1 MRKEVISMNAIMYGA
16 GNIGRG
22 FIGQRFFLSGF
33 HTTFI
38 DVNPAVVDA
47 LNAAHKYPIY
57 VTHGTEYQVEW
68 VENVDAV
75 NGRDSEAVVK
85 AIAEADIMATA
96 LGATIL
102 PIVAPLI
109 ARAIE
114 LRAAKG
120 AAPMNILICENLIG
134 SNRFLREELL
144 KHLSPD
150 CLDYFEANIGLVCVS
165 VGRTVPPTPADILAA
180 NSLAVCA
187 EPYSELPCDLEGFR
201 PVGAPLPEI
210 AGLVAFSPF
219 AYFIERKLLIH
230 NMGHALM
237 AYYAYQKGYGF
248 IFEAATDGE
257 IKYVLTRALVESARA
272 LAKEHGAS
280 LDDTMQFVEDL
291 MVRFEN
297 KLLVDSLARVGRDP
311 RRKLSSGDRLVGAF
325 KMVRRHG
332 GVPAHIAIGV
342 AAGLL
347 YDEPTDEAAVEIS
360 AYTKAEGVRA
370 ALAKY
375 CEITDDADV
384 AMIEKFYV
392 MLRDKAP
399 FEAFVET
406 LAELKSVAH

>member
-1 MRKEVISMNAIMYGA
+1 MNAIMYGA

-38 DVNPAVVDA
+38 DVNTAVVDA
-47 LNAAHKYPIY
+47 LNAAGRYPIH
-57 VTHGTEYQVEW
+57 VTAGTEYAVEW
-68 VENVDAV
+68 VENVSAV
-75 NGRDSEAVVK
+75 NGRDSEAVVD
-85 AIAEADIMATA
+85 AIAHADLMATA

-114 LRAAKG
+114 QRKAEG

-134 SNRFLREELL
+134 SNRFLRAELL

-165 VGRTVPPTPADILAA
+165 VGRTVPPTPAEILAE
-180 NSLAVCA
+180 NPLAVCA

-219 AYFIERKLLIH
+219 EYFIQRKLLVH

-237 AYYAYQKGYGF
+237 AYYAYQKNYNF

-297 KLLVDSLARVGRDP
+297 KLLVDSLSRVGRDP

-325 KMVRRHG
+325 KLVRKHG
-332 GVPAHIAIGV
+332 SVPAHIAIGV

-360 AYTKAEGVRA
+360 SYVKENGVAA

-375 CEITDDADV
+375 SEITDAADV
-384 AMIEKFYV
+384 AMIEKFYG

-399 FEAFVET
+399 FAEFVEV
-406 LAELKSVAH
+406 LADLKSVAH

>member
-1 MRKEVISMNAIMYGA
+1 MNAIMYGA

-33 HTTFI
+33 NTTFI

-47 LNAAHKYPIY
+47 LNAANKYPIY
-57 VTHGTEYQVEW
+57 VTHGTEYVVEW
-68 VENVDAV
+68 VENVNAV
-75 NGRDSEAVVK
+75 NGRDNDAVID
-85 AIAEADIMATA
+85 AIAGADIMATA
-96 LGATIL
+96 LGVNIL
-102 PIVAPLI
+102 PFVAPLI

-114 LRAAKG
+114 RRMANG

-134 SNRFLREELL
+134 SNRFLRGEIL
-144 KHLSPD
+144 KHLAPEA
-150 CLDYFEANIGLVCVS
+150 LDYFEANIGLVCVS
-165 VGRTVPPTPADILAA
+165 VGRTVPPTPAEILAENA
-180 NSLAVCA
+180 LAVCA

-219 AYFIERKLLIH
+219 EYFIQRKLLIH

-237 AYYAYQKGYGF
+237 AYYAYQKNYGF

-257 IKYVLTRALVESARA
+257 IKYVLTRALIESARA

-311 RRKLSSGDRLVGAF
+311 KRKLSAGDRLVGAF
-325 KMVRRHG
+325 KLVRKQG

-347 YDEPTDEAAVEIS
+347 YDEPADEAAVEIS
-360 AYTKAEGVRA
+360 SYARAEGVAA

-375 CEITDDADV
+375 CEITDPADV

-399 FEAFVET
+399 FAEFVEV